1 MNEDVLIDL
10 GAVSEETKG
19 TGGEIFESA
28 SGEQRQQ

>member
-19 TGGEIFESA
+19 PNGRKSETAAPFREV
-28 SGEQRQQ
+28 

>member
-19 TGGEIFESA
+19 RYGSIVESLQ
-28 SGEQRQQ
+28 GEQRPA